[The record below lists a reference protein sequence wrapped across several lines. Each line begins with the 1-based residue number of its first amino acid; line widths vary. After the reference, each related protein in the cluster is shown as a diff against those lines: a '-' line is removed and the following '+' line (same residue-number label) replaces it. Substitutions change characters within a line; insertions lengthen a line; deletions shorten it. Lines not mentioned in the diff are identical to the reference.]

1 MCGRARLS
9 SDVSEIKLVFS
20 IPPGRPTPN
29 IPANWNAAPT
39 EDLPVVRYDTRAGE
53 RSLDV
58 MRWGLVPFWAKDIK
72 VGFANINAKAE
83 TIETRPAFREAFAR
97 RRCLV
102 PFDCFYEWKK
112 LGKEREPYA
121 AALADRRLM
130 ALAGLWENWRSP
142 AGERV
147 RSFTIVTTTPNALL
161 AELHD
166 RMPVIL
172 AAEDWPRWL
181 GEESVD
187 AEQLKTLLKPY
198 PAEDMII
205 WRVDKRVGD
214 PKNKEPSLIEP
225 IAVAGQGSLRT
236 PLKPR

>member
-20 IPPGRPTPN
+20 IPSERPTPN

-39 EDLPVVRYDTRAGE
+39 EDLPVVRYDNRAGG
-53 RSLDV
+53 RTLDV

-72 VGFANINAKAE
+72 VGFSNINAKAE
-83 TIETRPAFREAFAR
+83 TVDTRPAFREAFAR

-121 AALADRRLM
+121 AALADRHLM
-130 ALAGLWENWRSP
+130 ALAGLWESWRSP

-147 RSFTIVTTTPNALL
+147 RSFTIVTTDPNPLL
-161 AELHD
+161 AHLHD

-172 AAEDWPRWL
+172 APETWPVWL
-181 GEESVD
+181 GESPAEP
-187 AEQLKTLLKPY
+187 EQLKALLQPY
-198 PAEDMII
+198 PAEDIVI

-214 PKNKEPSLIEP
+214 PKNKDPSLIEP
-225 IAVAGQGSLRT
+225 ATVAR
-236 PLKPR
+236 

>member
-1 MCGRARLS
+1 MCGRVRLS

-20 IPPGRPTPN
+20 IPPQRPPPN
-29 IPANWNAAPT
+29 FAANWNAAPT
-39 EDLPVVRYDTRAGE
+39 EDLPVVRYDARAGE
-53 RSLDV
+53 RSLDL

-72 VGFANINAKAE
+72 VGFSNINAKAE
-83 TIETRPAFREAFAR
+83 TVDTRPAFREAFMR

-121 AALADRRLM
+121 VALADRRLM
-130 ALAGLWENWRSP
+130 ALAGLWETWRSG

-147 RSFTIVTTTPNALL
+147 RSFAIVTTTPNALL

-172 AAEDWPRWL
+172 APEDWPVWL
-181 GEESVD
+181 GASPAG
-187 AEQLKTLLKPY
+187 AEQLKALLKPY
-198 PAEDMII
+198 PAEDMVI

-214 PKNKEPSLIEP
+214 PKNKDPSLIES
-225 IAVAGQGSLRT
+225 ATTAR
-236 PLKPR
+236 

>member
-20 IPPGRPTPN
+20 IPPERPTPN

-39 EDLPVVRYDTRAGE
+39 EDLPVVRYDPRAAQ

-72 VGFANINAKAE
+72 VGFSNINAKAE
-83 TIETRPAFREAFAR
+83 TIDTKPAFREAFTR

-112 LGKEREPYA
+112 LGKERQPYA
-121 AALADRRLM
+121 V
-130 ALAGLWENWRSP
+130 ALAGLWETWRSP

-147 RSFTIVTTTPNALL
+147 RTFASVPTAPNALV

-172 AAEDWPRWL
+172 APETWPLWL
-181 GEESVD
+181 GDRSAD
-187 AEQLKTLLKPY
+187 LDQLKTLLKPY
-198 PAEDMII
+198 PADDMVR
-205 WRVDKRVGD
+205 WPVDRRVGNV
-214 PKNKEPSLIEP
+214 KNKDPALIEP
-225 IAVAGQGSLRT
+225 AAATG
-236 PLKPR
+236 